1 MLPFAKH
8 AAEDLRPREREPVW
22 DGMAVPGAAKCLK
35 FVEIGL
41 CNQGQADSVQV
52 GTRFLIF
59 YCISAVAIRWQ
70 SDH

>member
-1 MLPFAKH
+1 MLPFTKH
-8 AAEDLRPREREPVW
+8 AAEDLHPKEREPVRE
-22 DGMAVPGAAKCLK
+22 GMPVPGAAKCLE
-35 FVEIGL
+35 FVEMGL
-41 CNQGQADSVQV
+41 CNPGQADSVQV